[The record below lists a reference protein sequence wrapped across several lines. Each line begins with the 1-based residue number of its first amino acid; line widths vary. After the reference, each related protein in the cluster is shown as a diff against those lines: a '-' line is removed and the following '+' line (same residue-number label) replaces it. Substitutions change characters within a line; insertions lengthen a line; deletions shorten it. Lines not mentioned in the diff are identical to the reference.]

1 MIVND
6 VKVEQAIAAC
16 ELQEILPYSTLYY
29 RVRLARKKGTYDS
42 VIKAKAEE
50 AIRMNMKVGLVI
62 NIEES
67 EDASQTS
74 TNISPVTM
82 KSLLSSPSNA
92 TSTSASTATS
102 SAEGRRNR
110 KSSRQASVAKLMLTI
125 AGATRQHSRRQLL
138 SWHHAQMSQFTVFVS
153 D

>member
-1 MIVND
+1 VIVND

-29 RVRLARKKGTYDS
+29 RVRLASKKGTYDS
-42 VIKAKAEE
+42 VLKAKAEE

-74 TNISPVTM
+74 TNIFSRHNEV
-82 KSLLSSPSNA
+82 
-92 TSTSASTATS
+92 SAIIVKCY
-102 SAEGRRNR
+102 EQ
-110 KSSRQASVAKLMLTI
+110 KC
-125 AGATRQHSRRQLL
+125 
-138 SWHHAQMSQFTVFVS
+138 
-153 D
+153 

>member
-1 MIVND
+1 
-6 VKVEQAIAAC
+6 
-16 ELQEILPYSTLYY
+16 
-29 RVRLARKKGTYDS
+29 LARKKGTYNS
-42 VIKAKAEE
+42 VLKAKAEK

-62 NIEES
+62 NI

-82 KSLLSSPSNA
+82 KSLSSLSNA

-102 SAEGRRNR
+102 SAEGRRSR
-110 KSSRQASVAKLMLTI
+110 KSSRQASVAKLEAKRLKVDYSGRYRASRLTI

-138 SWHHAQMSQFTVFVS
+138 SWYHAQMSQFTVFVS
-153 D
+153 N